1 MKLCNIKMKNNE
13 ENAFLIKGNK
23 ISETN
28 KLTNSGF
35 PINNEINLVF
45 RNQLS
50 SDTILQINKSKISS
64 LKISDIIDLLL
75 SKLNKFKSE
84 YNLRLFFKGRPLNP
98 EEKMKDLGKK
108 IIKLEYNIIIIIFI
122 YKL

>member
-1 MKLCNIKMKNNE
+1 MKNNE

-35 PINNEINLVF
+35 PNNNEINLVF

-64 LKISDIIDLLL
+64 LKISDIIDFYY
-75 SKLNKFKSE
+75 LN
-84 YNLRLFFKGRPLNP
+84 
-98 EEKMKDLGKK
+98 
-108 IIKLEYNIIIIIFI
+108 
-122 YKL
+122 